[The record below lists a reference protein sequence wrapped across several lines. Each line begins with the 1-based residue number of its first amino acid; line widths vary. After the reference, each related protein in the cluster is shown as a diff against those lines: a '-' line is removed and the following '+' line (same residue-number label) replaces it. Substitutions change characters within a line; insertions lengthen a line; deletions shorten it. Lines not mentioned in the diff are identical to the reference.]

1 MQEYLSK
8 MKIIKSVVVV
18 YFITLVVSYAMEITE
33 KVEIVT
39 RDFN

>member
-8 MKIIKSVVVV
+8 RKIITSVVVV
-18 YFITLVVSYAMEITE
+18 YLITLAVSYAMEITE

-39 RDFN
+39 RNFN